1 MLKIR
6 CFKCGWAWSMNA
18 AAIQTALE
26 TLEPGAKHYIAEC
39 PRCRRVNKVSVK
51 QMRRV
56 LGRAPEAEKP
66 VAEEPASEKPT
77 VENPEEEEKE

>member
-6 CFKCGWAWSMNA
+6 CFKCGWAWSMSP
-18 AAIQTALE
+18 AAIQAAIE

-51 QMRRV
+51 QMQSMA
-56 LGRAPEAEKP
+56 GRAPAH
-66 VAEEPASEKPT
+66 EEPK
-77 VENPEEEEKE
+77 EEKEESKEGEE

>member
-18 AAIQTALE
+18 AAMQAAMQ

-39 PRCRRVNKVSVK
+39 PRCRRVNKISVK
-51 QMRRV
+51 QMRSM
-56 LGRAPEAEKP
+56 LERAPAAE
-66 VAEEPASEKPT
+66 S
-77 VENPEEEEKE
+77 EEKEEQEEQEEAKE